1 MRDAMRNANTNTN
14 RTAMRARIRSLA
26 LGTMGASFVAVSAM
40 VGIAA
45 CSSDDGAERARIET
59 DSGNEASLPPPPGNG
74 DAGPTVGARPPFDP
88 TEEQVTCTVTPCVV
102 QLVAGGDHFCARMS
116 DSTVRCWGEDI
127 WGQLGRGAPDGEN
140 RPDAGDA
147 GAIPPVVGLSNVTQI
162 SAAART
168 TCALLA
174 DGSVHCWGS
183 NAWGELGLEESPG
196 VADEDRHPT
205 PAPVALGGESATRV
219 DVGTWSACASLT
231 TGKLACWGDDYYLKL
246 ARPDGGGPGED
257 NVPVILGPGIAA
269 IDTAAFAKTYGSTR
283 TTLALTTTGDVF
295 SWGAIAGDDGL
306 VSGRISSRS
315 PDLEPQR
322 IEELAKVTSLAVS
335 PILWREPNAK
345 ASAGDRPIGQSA
357 PHAHACAIAN
367 GEVYCWG
374 HSFTGALCNGL
385 PDKKQT
391 PAHAPVFAKAWPQ
404 QITVGHET
412 TCIRMTDGT
421 VQCCGEDTNGALGRG
436 SITDFAAFFTPATAF
451 TSHAVHVV
459 ASHSAVCALVQGG
472 SVECWGGNARGE
484 LGGIPDKVAH
494 PTPTKIV
501 F

>member
-1 MRDAMRNANTNTN
+1 
-14 RTAMRARIRSLA
+14 MRARIRSLA

-295 SWGAIAGDDGL
+295 SWGAIAGDA
-306 VSGRISSRS
+306 SKRPSTISFLNRADPVTFVRS
-315 PDLEPQR
+315 PTLMKFA
-322 IEELAKVTSLAVS
+322 ELLVISKILKCHGAV
-335 PILWREPNAK
+335 K
-345 ASAGDRPIGQSA
+345 ASRPDSLRGGSIVEMARGGMRLTAS
-357 PHAHACAIAN
+357 AIA
-367 GEVYCWG
+367 
-374 HSFTGALCNGL
+374 
-385 PDKKQT
+385 
-391 PAHAPVFAKAWPQ
+391 
-404 QITVGHET
+404 
-412 TCIRMTDGT
+412 
-421 VQCCGEDTNGALGRG
+421 
-436 SITDFAAFFTPATAF
+436 
-451 TSHAVHVV
+451 
-459 ASHSAVCALVQGG
+459 
-472 SVECWGGNARGE
+472 
-484 LGGIPDKVAH
+484 
-494 PTPTKIV
+494 
-501 F
+501 